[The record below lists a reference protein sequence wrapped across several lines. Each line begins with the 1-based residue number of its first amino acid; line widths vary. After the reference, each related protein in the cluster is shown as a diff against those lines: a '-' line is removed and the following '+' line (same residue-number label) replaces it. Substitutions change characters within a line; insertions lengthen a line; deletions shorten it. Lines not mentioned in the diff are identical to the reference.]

1 MAGLSRHHHG
11 CGNVHPYSVYTLK
24 CVVLLFLPSWL
35 GGDCCRRAGV
45 AHGITPPLDLDY
57 GLCAC
62 FKGLPDSFTEALYRL
77 SILVSPPVESTACV
91 VMQGRLGR
99 VDFRRMALAVY
110 VVCAFFR
117 MGEGFFTFLSWVG
130 CSPGMGSLWHRY
142 PMKDACSLQPVICPG
157 RTHLYIV
164 YT

>member
-11 CGNVHPYSVYTLK
+11 CGSVHPYSVYTLK

-57 GLCAC
+57 GLCGC

-77 SILVSPPVESTACV
+77 SFHLPPLAESTACV
-91 VMQGRLGR
+91 GMQGRLGR
-99 VDFRRMALAVY
+99 VDFRRRRWPFMLSVRVSVWVRVSLPFFPGLDAVR
-110 VVCAFFR
+110 VWAACGTGIRRR
-117 MGEGFFTFLSWVG
+117 MPVAY
-130 CSPGMGSLWHRY
+130 SL
-142 PMKDACSLQPVICPG
+142 
-157 RTHLYIV
+157 
-164 YT
+164 

>member
-11 CGNVHPYSVYTLK
+11 CGSVHPYSVYTLK

-57 GLCAC
+57 GLCGC
-62 FKGLPDSFTEALYRL
+62 FKGLPDSVTEALHRL
-77 SILVSPPVESTACV
+77 SIHLPPSLN
-91 VMQGRLGR
+91 RLPALSCRAGAIGGLPEK
-99 VDFRRMALAVY
+99 ALAVY
-110 VVCAFFR
+110 VVCACFR
-117 MGEGFFTFLSWVG
+117 MGSGFFTFLSWVG

-142 PMKDACSLQPVICPG
+142 PTKDACSLQPVICPG
-157 RTHLYIV
+157 RTHFYIV

>member
-11 CGNVHPYSVYTLK
+11 CGSVHPYSVYTLK

-57 GLCAC
+57 GLCGC

-77 SILVSPPVESTACV
+77 SIHLPPGLNRLPALGCRAGSGWLTSGEGV
-91 VMQGRLGR
+91 GRLCCLC
-99 VDFRRMALAVY
+99 VFPY
-110 VVCAFFR
+110 
-117 MGEGFFTFLSWVG
+117 GFGFLYLSFLGWMPAG
-130 CSPGMGSLWHRY
+130 YG
-142 PMKDACSLQPVICPG
+142 QPVAPVSDEGC
-157 RTHLYIV
+157 L
-164 YT
+164 